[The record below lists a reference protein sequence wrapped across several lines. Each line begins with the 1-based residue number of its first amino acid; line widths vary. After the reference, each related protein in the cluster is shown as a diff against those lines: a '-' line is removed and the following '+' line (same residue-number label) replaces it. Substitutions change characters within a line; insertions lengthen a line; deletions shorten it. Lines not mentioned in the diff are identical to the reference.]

1 MFELIVVRV
10 KKLGLSFM
18 LTVCVPVSIAI
29 LYYGVFASD
38 IYLSETQFIVRS
50 PGKQAPSGLGI
61 LLQSTGIGSS
71 AEELSAAQNYV
82 VSRDALS
89 ALNKDHS
96 ITKMFSRSDISVF
109 DRFNPT
115 GTITSLDDLY
125 RYFKKHLLVQHQ
137 TASNLHHHTIPA

>member
-1 MFELIVVRV
+1 MIRRPPISTRTDTLFPCTTLFR
-10 KKLGLSFM
+10 S
-18 LTVCVPVSIAI
+18 
-29 LYYGVFASD
+29 
-38 IYLSETQFIVRS
+38 TQFIVRS

-115 GTITSLDDLY
+115 GTITSFEDLY
-125 RYFKKHLLVQHQ
+125 RYFKKHVVVEHES
-137 TASNLHHHTIPA
+137 ARSEE